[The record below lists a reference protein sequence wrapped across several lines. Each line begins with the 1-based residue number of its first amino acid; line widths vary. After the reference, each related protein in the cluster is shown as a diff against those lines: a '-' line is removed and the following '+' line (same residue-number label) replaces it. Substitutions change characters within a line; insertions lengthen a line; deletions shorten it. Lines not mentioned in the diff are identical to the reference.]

1 MAYTTTSSLDFAQT
15 AYDRMAYFDLRP
27 ELYFDAAADIKP
39 SAQSM
44 PGASVVW
51 TIVHD
56 LAIASSAINE
66 STDVTPVAMSDSQ
79 VTVSLAEFGNAV
91 NTTAKLRGEAFV
103 EIDPVVANAIGFNA
117 GVSIDEVAKL
127 ILQAGTNVVYAT
139 GTGTLPTSRATV
151 TSTNTIL
158 AANIR
163 YAKTFLRVN
172 NVATFG
178 GYYICYINPNV
189 SYDLTSETGEQSWR
203 APHDYSQ
210 PGEIWQG
217 EVGAFEGFRFI
228 ETPRAPLFA
237 AAGSGS
243 PQINVFG
250 TLCLGRQSLAK
261 AHSYVDGNGPLPHV
275 VPGPV
280 TDFLRR
286 FQPWGWYWLGN
297 YGIFRQAALLRIES
311 ASSVNVTEPT
321 IDT

>member
-1 MAYTTTSSLDFAQT
+1 
-15 AYDRMAYFDLRP
+15 
-27 ELYFDAAADIKP
+27 
-39 SAQSM
+39 
-44 PGASVVW
+44 
-51 TIVHD
+51 
-56 LAIASSAINE
+56 
-66 STDVTPVAMSDSQ
+66 
-79 VTVSLAEFGNAV
+79 
-91 NTTAKLRGEAFV
+91 
-103 EIDPVVANAIGFNA
+103 
-117 GVSIDEVAKL
+117 
-127 ILQAGTNVVYAT
+127 VVYAT

-189 SYDLTSETGEQSWR
+189 SYDLMSETGEQSWR

>member
-39 SAQSM
+39 AAQSM

-280 TDFLRR
+280 IDFLRR

>member
-250 TLCLGRQSLAK
+250 TLYLGRQSLAK

>member
-127 ILQAGTNVVYAT
+127 ILQAGTNVGYAT

-189 SYDLTSETGEQSWR
+189 SYDLPSETGEQSWR

>member
-1 MAYTTTSSLDFAQT
+1 MAFTGTTALDFAQT

-27 ELYFDAAADIKP
+27 ELFFDAAADIKP

-44 PGASVVW
+44 PGASVVF

-56 LAIASSAINE
+56 LAINSSALNE

-79 VTVSLAEFGNAV
+79 VTVSLAEFGATV
-91 NTTAKLRGEAFV
+91 NTTAKLRGESFV

-117 GVSIDEVAKL
+117 GVSIDEVARN
-127 ILQAGTNVVYAT
+127 ILQAGTNVVYAK
-139 GTGTLPTSRATV
+139 GTGAQPTARNMIL
-151 TSTNTIL
+151 STNTLL

-178 GYYICYINPNV
+178 GFYIVYIHPNV
-189 SYDLTSETGEQSWR
+189 SYDLTSETGTQGWR
-203 APHDYSQ
+203 DPHAYSQ

-217 EVGAFEGFRFI
+217 EVGAFEGCRFI

-243 PQINVFG
+243 PATDVFG

-261 AHSYVDGNGPLPHV
+261 VHSIVDGNGPVPHV

-297 YGIFRQAALLRIES
+297 YGIFRQAAILRIES
-311 ASSVNVTEPT
+311 ASSVDIAQPS

>member
-139 GTGTLPTSRATV
+139 GGGTLPTSRATV